1 MAEFHFL
8 RPWWL
13 LAFIPLGFFLCWLAR
28 RGRAGGAWEA
38 ICDPALLPHIL
49 AVGQGRPARAPLFL
63 LALAAALGIIALAG
77 PAWERLPRPVVE
89 RQSALVIALDLSY
102 SMYAQ
107 DIQPSRLERARF
119 KIADLLDLREEGHT
133 ALVVYAGA
141 AFTVTPLTR
150 DINTIKAQLTALSPE
165 IMPAPGSDA
174 RGAIDLAMA
183 LMAQGGHAAGHIL
196 LVTDAIS
203 PAAEGRFKAAG
214 EKNYPVS
221 ILAVG
226 TEAGAPINMQDGSL
240 LKDRAGH
247 IVIPKLN
254 PRELRRLALLSGGG
268 YEPGRIMDNDIRR
281 LNALFN
287 SGQAQGKAGQTAAD
301 QWADQ
306 WHEAGAGL
314 VLLIL
319 PLAALAFRR
328 GYIGLLACFILLRPD
343 PAAAL
348 DWRDLW
354 LNKDQQAM
362 RALDDNAPEVA
373 AGLFRDRDWRAA
385 AEYRAGRYAEAA
397 ALLQDRTDP
406 RGIYNKGNALARQGR
421 PREAIAAYAEVL
433 RQNPDHADAAHNK
446 ALLEELLA
454 RQQSERRQADNGQPP
469 PDPGGQ
475 TPERRGP
482 DAPATDTAPEPRP
495 GQESLRQGQ
504 ADQTNEGTD
513 EAGAEQAGPQPERE
527 AGAETGQGT
536 DGQPQ
541 PDTRAER
548 PRATDRARQG
558 DPPASAAPDEGQ
570 LAEAQWLRRIPDDP
584 GGLLR
589 RKFRYQ
595 YRQQAEKSQKPQNS
609 GGGQYW

>member
-49 AVGQGRPARAPLFL
+49 AVGQGRPARASLFL

-77 PAWERLPRPVVE
+77 PAWERLPRPVFE

-102 SMYAQ
+102 SMYAR

-119 KIADLLDLREEGHT
+119 KIADLLNLREEGHT

-174 RGAIDLAMA
+174 GGAIDLAMT
-183 LMAQGGHAAGHIL
+183 LMAQGGHGSGHIL
-196 LVTDAIS
+196 LVTDGIA

-221 ILAVG
+221 ILAMG
-226 TEAGAPINMQDGSL
+226 TEAGAPINMPDGRPL
-240 LKDRAGH
+240 EDRAGR
-247 IVIPKLN
+247 IVIPRLN

-268 YEPGRIMDNDIRR
+268 YEPGRIMDDDIQR

-287 SGQAQGKAGQTAAD
+287 SGQARDNAGQMAAD

-328 GYIGLLACFILLRPD
+328 GYISLLACFILLRPD

-446 ALLEELLA
+446 ALLEALLE
-454 RQQSERRQADNGQPP
+454 RQRRNRPQADNGRR
-469 PDPGGQ
+469 PDPARQ
-475 TPERRGP
+475 TPQRPGFEP
-482 DAPATDTAPEPRP
+482 PSTDPAPEPRP
-495 GQESLRQGQ
+495 GRNPPRRGQPEESS
-504 ADQTNEGTD
+504 EGTYKA
-513 EAGAEQAGPQPERE
+513 EAERAGPQPERPSGAK
-527 AGAETGQGT
+527 AGQAA
-536 DGQPQ
+536 DGQPAPAPQ
-541 PDTRAER
+541 AER
-548 PRATDRARQG
+548 QRRTDQARQG
-558 DPPASAAPDEGQ
+558 PPASAAPDEGQ

-595 YRQQAEKSQKPQNS
+595 YRQQAEKRQKPQNS
-609 GGGQYW
+609 GRGQYW